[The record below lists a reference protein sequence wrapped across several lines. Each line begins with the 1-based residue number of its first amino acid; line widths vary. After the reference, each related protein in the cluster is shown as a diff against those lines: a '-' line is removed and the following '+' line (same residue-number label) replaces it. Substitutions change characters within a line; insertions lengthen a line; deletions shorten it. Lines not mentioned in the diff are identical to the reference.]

1 MEGKKNIPFD
11 VEPPLANRGAQ
22 STMGNSLSACVDWLS
37 VTFLDEQYPEECI
50 DVFGLD
56 PDLFVEVKKG
66 RYGYRKMIQYNNISV
81 LFDGREDMG
90 IHVELSGQGCRYFEQ
105 ESEICWNELFV
116 RLVTDYKH
124 KVNIK
129 RLDLAIDDTIG
140 YFKITQA
147 INNVKRG
154 NCVSLFRKAR
164 RISNLDIQQGGEFG
178 HTLYFG
184 SPSSKLMFRFYDKF
198 EEMKA
203 KKKVVSD
210 DIEVW
215 NRIEVSL
222 QNERAESVVQIL
234 AEETLQVGEIVR
246 GLLKHYIK
254 FKSKST
260 ADKNIYRWPLTPWYK
275 KFLDDVEPLRI
286 TTKSPDRSIQKIYS
300 WINKSV
306 IKSFAMLAITFNDNL
321 EEMLNDF
328 LADGQDK
335 LTPTDWL
342 IIDDFKKSNMNYFDF
357 LEYLKSIEKV
367 DFESMKEKIKISVPL
382 SENET
387 DTATSF

>member
-1 MEGKKNIPFD
+1 MNDTKIIPFN

-22 STMGNSLSACVDWLS
+22 STRENSLSACVDWLS
-37 VTFLDEQYPEECI
+37 VTFLDEQNPEECI

-56 PDLFVEVKKG
+56 PGLFVEVKKG

-210 DIEVW
+210 DIEIW

-234 AEETLQVGEIVR
+234 AEETLQVGEIVK

-254 FKSKST
+254 FKSKSK

-321 EEMLNDF
+321 EGMLNDF

-342 IIDDFKKSNMNYFDF
+342 IIDDFKK
-357 LEYLKSIEKV
+357 
-367 DFESMKEKIKISVPL
+367 
-382 SENET
+382 
-387 DTATSF
+387 

>member
-1 MEGKKNIPFD
+1 MNETKIVPFD
-11 VEPPLANRGAQ
+11 VEPPHANRGAQ
-22 STMGNSLSACVDWLS
+22 STTQNSLSACVDWLS
-37 VTFLDEQYPEECI
+37 VTFLDEQNFEECI

-56 PDLFVEVKKG
+56 PGLFVEMKKG
-66 RYGYRKMIQYNNISV
+66 RYGYRKMVQYNYISV
-81 LFDGREDMG
+81 LYDGREDMG
-90 IHVELSGQGCRYFEQ
+90 VHVELSGQGCRYFEQ
-105 ESEICWNELFV
+105 ESDICWNELFV
-116 RLVTDYKH
+116 RLVTDFKH
-124 KVNIK
+124 KVNIN
-129 RLDLAIDDTIG
+129 RLDLAIDDTVG

-164 RISNLDIQQGGEFG
+164 RISNLNIQQGGEFG

-184 SPSSKLMFRFYDKF
+184 SPSSKLMFRFYDKL

-210 DIEVW
+210 DIEIW

-222 QNERAESVVQIL
+222 QDERAESVVQIL

-254 FKSKST
+254 FKSKSKT
-260 ADKNIYRWPLTPWYK
+260 DKNIYRWPLTPWYK
-275 KFLDDVEPLRI
+275 KFLDDVQPLRI
-286 TTKSPDRSIQKIYS
+286 TTKTPDRSIQRIYS

-321 EEMLNDF
+321 EDMLNDF
-328 LADGQDK
+328 LTDGQDK
-335 LTPTDWL
+335 LTQTDWN
-342 IIDDFKKSNMNYFDF
+342 IIDDFKKSGMDYFEFLNYLRSLDEIDF
-357 LEYLKSIEKV
+357 KEY
-367 DFESMKEKIKISVPL
+367 KERIKKSVP
-382 SENET
+382 ET
-387 DTATSF
+387 ETEKATS